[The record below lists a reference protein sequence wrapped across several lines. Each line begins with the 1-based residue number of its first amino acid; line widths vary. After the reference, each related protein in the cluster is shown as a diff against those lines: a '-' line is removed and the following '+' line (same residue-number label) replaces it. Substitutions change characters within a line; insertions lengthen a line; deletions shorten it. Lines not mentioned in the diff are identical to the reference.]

1 MFFIEYLTP
10 LNYMSELEEFVSQ
23 TILKG
28 KKEIKKLDELQEI
41 LRQLEGDKEKPIY
54 ISQITSN
61 T

>member
-1 MFFIEYLTP
+1 
-10 LNYMSELEEFVSQ
+10 MSDLEEFVSQ
-23 TILKG
+23 TISKG
-28 KKEIKKLDELQEI
+28 KKETKKLDELQEI